1 MSKVKKVLAIIL
13 SMAMILGMS
22 LTTFAAPDDSGTTG
36 QASVT
41 VEGLTPNDETEVKI
55 YEVVTWDA
63 ATNAWVVADWVKTLE
78 EQNSE
83 TYVSFPSD
91 QSGGD
96 ATIEYV
102 KLAEA
107 IENAAEQYK
116 PDPKD
121 SYVLLQNEDS
131 HTFNGLNLGAYLVT
145 ASGDTTTYSAMG
157 GRTYKYDEATNY
169 VIGALE
175 ATVYAKGSNY
185 PLDKVF
191 SDGYTNKVAGLGD
204 TVQYDITTIFPSFGV
219 NTTDKEFWITDT
231 PQGLKITGI
240 AVYVGDMATPINS
253 NNYTISPSLTNIDED
268 TPVTVT
274 FTENYIGETNEHA
287 GAAVKVVVTATVTGT
302 TYKNTATSSNNSSE
316 LPVEVDGDTG
326 TITLTKTDGDHTL
339 PGAEFEVKLNNNK
352 QSFVMISDGVY
363 RLATSEDLTTTS
375 TVVVGSGADNEGVLV
390 LDGLKEGIYTITET
404 KAPEGFALLGQDII
418 KEIKFVE
425 NATGSEEDQ
434 AINIFFEVVNT
445 KLSSLPETGGIGT
458 TIFTIGGCAIMIA
471 AAGLYFASRRKQENK

>member
-1 MSKVKKVLAIIL
+1 
-13 SMAMILGMS
+13 
-22 LTTFAAPDDSGTTG
+22 
-36 QASVT
+36 
-41 VEGLTPNDETEVKI
+41 
-55 YEVVTWDA
+55 
-63 ATNAWVVADWVKTLE
+63 
-78 EQNSE
+78 
-83 TYVSFPSD
+83 
-91 QSGGD
+91 
-96 ATIEYV
+96 
-102 KLAEA
+102 
-107 IENAAEQYK
+107 
-116 PDPKD
+116 
-121 SYVLLQNEDS
+121 
-131 HTFNGLNLGAYLVT
+131 
-145 ASGDTTTYSAMG
+145 
-157 GRTYKYDEATNY
+157 
-169 VIGALE
+169 
-175 ATVYAKGSNY
+175 
-185 PLDKVF
+185 
-191 SDGYTNKVAGLGD
+191 
-204 TVQYDITTIFPSFGV
+204 
-219 NTTDKEFWITDT
+219 
-231 PQGLKITGI
+231 
-240 AVYVGDMATPINS
+240 MATPINS